1 MVLYEE
7 YELITKNIKHI
18 KNLENKLKNLEKK
31 YIIDA
36 PIESISNIIT
46 FEEHRNNIAKYKI
59 EIENLKSKLKENQ
72 LTLNNYIK
80 NLESLTLSYLFMLY
94 ENSKINYGSYVI
106 NPPKKIFDK
115 YITTSKY
122 NPYSK

>member
-36 PIESISNIIT
+36 TIECISNIIN
-46 FEEHRNNIAKYKI
+46 FEENRNNIAKYKI
-59 EIENLKSKLKENQ
+59 EIENIKIYLKKLI
-72 LTLNNYIK
+72 L
-80 NLESLTLSYLFMLY
+80 
-94 ENSKINYGSYVI
+94 
-106 NPPKKIFDK
+106 
-115 YITTSKY
+115 
-122 NPYSK
+122 

>member
-36 PIESISNIIT
+36 PIECISKVIN

-59 EIENLKSKLKENQ
+59 EIEW
-72 LTLNNYIK
+72 
-80 NLESLTLSYLFMLY
+80 
-94 ENSKINYGSYVI
+94 
-106 NPPKKIFDK
+106 
-115 YITTSKY
+115 
-122 NPYSK
+122 